1 MCPTVREESRA
12 KGPIEN
18 RRIENRQ
25 QSQES
30 RIKNQDI
37 RCQISDTRAKRPIEN
52 RPDSRLQILD
62 IRHQISDM
70 LKWRDYIL
78 HIIIIKDQKVS
89 QQMTK
94 H

>member
-1 MCPTVREESRA
+1 MCEVFLFPTVREESRA
-12 KGPIEN
+12 RNQESRAKRLIEY

-25 QSQES
+25 
-30 RIKNQDI
+30 
-37 RCQISDTRAKRPIEN
+37 
-52 RPDSRLQILD
+52 DSRLQTSD
-62 IRHQISDM
+62 NRYQISDM
-70 LKWRDYIL
+70 LKRRDYIL